1 VRPGRQ
7 DYIGYRLSRARSA
20 LRSAEGL
27 LELGELPDVVNRLYY
42 ACFYAVTALL
52 FSEGITA
59 SKHSGVISM
68 FGKHWTQ
75 PGRFPRQMGR
85 FIHEMFQRR
94 LEGDYGDQAS
104 FDRAEVEAWLA
115 ETRSFVERIASYLEE
130 GGKA

>member
-1 VRPGRQ
+1 VRPRRPE
-7 DYIGYRLSRARSA
+7 YISYRLSRARSA
-20 LRSAEGL
+20 LRAAEGL
-27 LELGELPDVVNRLYY
+27 LQLGELPDAVNRLYY

-52 FSEGITA
+52 SSEGVTT
-59 SKHSGVISM
+59 SRHTGVISK
-68 FGKHWTQ
+68 FGELWTQ

-85 FIHEMFQRR
+85 FVHDMFERR

-104 FDRAEVEAWLA
+104 FERAEVEAWLA